1 MIGTILTIWLML
13 KLFGVVKEFTSFL
26 WNGVSFSVSALV
38 AGVAAFFFTR
48 WVIKK
53 MTGRGNTAEDTES
66 AAGEQ
71 AAKTEPATASDK
83 QEEEPYYP
91 ETKFFRR

>member
-13 KLFGVVKEFTSFL
+13 KLFGVVKDFTSFL

-48 WVIKK
+48 WVFRK
-53 MTGRGNTAEDTES
+53 MTGTGNSAEEEEKGSAGPAEKTHTETKP
-66 AAGEQ
+66 E
-71 AAKTEPATASDK
+71 K

-91 ETKFFRR
+91 ETKYFRQ